1 MHEEPDCN
9 QLRQQLRG
17 MMGREPGTC
26 CFKRFASRGLLA
38 SSVWVPRQW
47 LALLLDQCAS
57 AAVVFHLMVCPDT
70 VIVNLTAVASVLFY
84 REVFPDLHMNLTWTV
99 VGFAL
104 VFPLQTAIREA
115 FKRREQALMAI
126 SDFRATLL
134 NVYLANQIWDW
145 PGADAWYGRAED
157 NVPREQGG
165 HGKKKGSFKD
175 TPLPPQHGQ
184 RVFGLLVRLVEAMQ
198 ELLLVPRR
206 GRSRQEFCTCVSPE
220 KEMVEDAELQG
231 RSAVLKLLG
240 RLHRATEELKAAG
253 MPANEASRINQY
265 NMFLCRD
272 FERLWSLKTYRT
284 PTTLRSVCRVSIQVF
299 PFFFGPYYLH
309 LIKTYSADSDVTDSV
324 LRHRFIFACLFSCLT
339 STTLV
344 ALLNV
349 AVALEN
355 PFRPGSTDT
364 IRVQE
369 EFQLCREALQEA
381 MQDQEEAWYERFE
394 FEWEVLRSPGDDGS
408 TSDGDA

>member
-1 MHEEPDCN
+1 
-9 QLRQQLRG
+9 
-17 MMGREPGTC
+17 
-26 CFKRFASRGLLA
+26 
-38 SSVWVPRQW
+38 
-47 LALLLDQCAS
+47 
-57 AAVVFHLMVCPDT
+57 
-70 VIVNLTAVASVLFY
+70 
-84 REVFPDLHMNLTWTV
+84 MNLTWTV